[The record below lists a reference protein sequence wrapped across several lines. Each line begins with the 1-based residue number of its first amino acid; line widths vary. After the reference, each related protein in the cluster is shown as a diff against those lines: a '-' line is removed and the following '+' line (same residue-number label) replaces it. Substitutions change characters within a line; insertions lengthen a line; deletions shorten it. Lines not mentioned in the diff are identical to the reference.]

1 MSIIQQYSYP
11 SQDILTIGWSGVSND
26 TLKYSNIDE
35 GIYNVNLNDY
45 LYKSGLVSEING
57 RHSIQFTTGALHVLP
72 SSTFYN
78 INVNASSSNILNTG
92 NLWLERALL
101 LDSNS
106 GIIAQY
112 EYKSAGEPTYSWG
125 LTSDF
130 STKNVILSGFTTDS
144 SYFGSTSCDIR
155 LSGNFSA
162 TLPTVDNFKLSISA
176 FEFLSSGVIGVD
188 FSGIPLYISG
198 PRAVADCLK
207 VIDASGYP
215 VNPDTPI
222 QTWIHDQES
231 YVENSTIWWKSVG
244 SGVHTP
250 NDQTYIKILID
261 SYEHPAG
268 VSGTREATSWLTE
281 VGGAVTPYSTVS
293 IYAIN
298 SGTTTPVDGSYWK
311 RVWNFDV
318 NHSGFSPEILF
329 ERPTGYNFGR
339 LKARIRAQM
348 TGTDYVR
355 LDNFK
360 LYDNTRSII
369 SQFSD
374 SFTLDTS
381 IQDYETGFINKNN
394 LDFSPINNYLTFDVF
409 SSNGTF
415 ASGQAR
421 FMEVDLYFEPNSI
434 ASPSFYFHAP
444 TINNLN
450 AGATTCF
457 RMESI
462 AGIEIPVTLSNVKL
476 TSPTDITLIT
486 FDDLM
491 PTVPVSSFQNFCT
504 RSLNNTTNSGFID
517 RSYLTFTTAVPSGYN
532 INDVLF
538 SEIELCCSGLDP
550 SSSDNIPLYISGPGE
565 ANPSGIPLYIYGNE
579 SSNSGISLFVEGYGT
594 DNSGIP
600 LYTVGHLTGNSGL
613 PLYIYGHDTSSSGI
627 PLYTAGHLSDNSGIP
642 LYINGP
648 IPTSSWMP
656 LFLKAE
662 TIPNISNSTTLFTW
676 STTNSGLFSTIPLY
690 VGGSGSASTSMPLY
704 LLGQEHDDTSS
715 NMPLFL
721 KTIGNLDGSLTV
733 ESGVPLFLG
742 NYWTSVNSGI
752 LLYIK
757 TAEGTEGSVPV
768 SSWMPLFIARD
779 TESTANN
786 ISMYLKVSDVGSG
799 VMPMI
804 INGAYFINSGIP
816 LVIPSVLTRSSGYI
830 QLYSHGI

>member
-1 MSIIQQYSYP
+1 MSIIVNYQYP
-11 SQDILTIGWSGVSND
+11 SQDKLVTTWSGVSNN
-26 TLKYSNIDE
+26 TLKYTNIDE
-35 GIYNVNLNDY
+35 GISSVNLNDY

-57 RHSIQFTTGALHVLP
+57 RHSLQFTTGALHVLP
-72 SSTFYN
+72 SSIFYN

-92 NLWLERALL
+92 DLFLERALL

-130 STKNVILSGFTTDS
+130 STKNVVLSGFTTDS

-222 QTWIHDQES
+222 QTWINEQGS

-261 SYEHPAG
+261 SYERPVG

-281 VGGAVTPYSTVS
+281 VDATVTPYSTAS

-421 FMEVDLYFEPNSI
+421 FMEVDLYFEPNYI

-457 RMESI
+457 RMESV
-462 AGIEIPVTLSNVKL
+462 AGTEIPVTLSNVKL
-476 TSPTDITLIT
+476 KSPTDITLIT
-486 FDDLM
+486 FDDLT

-550 SSSDNIPLYISGPGE
+550 SSSGNIPLYISGPGE

-579 SSNSGISLFVEGYGT
+579 SSNSGISLFINGHST
-594 DNSGIP
+594 NNSGVP
-600 LYTVGHLTGNSGL
+600 LYVGGFL
-613 PLYIYGHDTSSSGI
+613 TSSSGI
-627 PLYTAGHLSDNSGIP
+627 PLYTYGHLSTNSGLP
-642 LYINGP
+642 LYINGHGQ
-648 IPTSSWMP
+648 SSGWMP
-656 LFLKAE
+656 LFLKAQ
-662 TIPNISNSTTLFTW
+662 TIPGASGSVPLSIW
-676 STTNSGLFSTIPLY
+676 STTNSGLFKTLPLY

-704 LLGQEHDDTSS
+704 LLGQHHYDTSA

-742 NYWTSVNSGI
+742 NYWTSQNSGI
-752 LLYIK
+752 PLYIQV
-757 TAEGTEGSVPV
+757 ASGTDGAVPV
-768 SSWMPLFIARD
+768 SSWMPLYIARD

-799 VMPMI
+799 VIPMYI
-804 INGAYFINSGIP
+804 HGAFTINSGIP
-816 LVIPSVLTRSSGYI
+816 LVIPSVLVRNSSTI
-830 QLYSHGI
+830 TLYNHGF